1 MTRSTFR
8 KRLGRVGVY
17 IIWIVAT
24 ILVLLPIYWMFVVSA
39 RSRVELFDAPT
50 FIQTTFFAENYIKPL
65 SNPTFQ
71 RYLTNSL
78 IVASCNALLVSF
90 LAVLATY
97 ALSRWRLKGDQSIFF
112 WTISNRMAP
121 PAAFMLPLFL
131 LFTRVLKIGTF
142 SLFDTQ
148 IGLILLYC
156 IFNLPFAIWLLKGI
170 MDGIPVELDEAALVD
185 GASLTTVLTKII
197 VPLAAPGIAITA
209 VLSWVFAWNEYLFAA
224 TLTSVNARTVT
235 TGLAEFVTVT
245 GTNWGQMAAISMIS
259 LLPALLF
266 LALVQRYIVVG
277 LTFGA
282 VKG

>member
-1 MTRSTFR
+1 MTTTAFR
-8 KRLGRVGVY
+8 KRLSQAGVY
-17 IIWIVAT
+17 AVWIVAT
-24 ILVLLPIYWMFVVSA
+24 ILVLLPIYWMFIVSA
-39 RSRVELFDAPT
+39 RSRVELFSAPS

-65 SNPTFQ
+65 SDPTYQ
-71 RYLTNSL
+71 RYLANSL
-78 IVASCNALLVSF
+78 IVATCNALLVTV
-90 LAVLATY
+90 LAVCATY
-97 ALSRWRLKGDQSIFF
+97 ALSRWRLKGEGSIFF

-131 LFTRVLKIGTF
+131 MFTRVLKIGSF

-170 MDGIPVELDEAALVD
+170 MDGIPTELDDAALVD
-185 GASLTTVLTKII
+185 GASLITVLTKII

-245 GTNWGQMAAISMIS
+245 GTNWGQMAALSMIS

>member
-17 IIWIVAT
+17 IVWIVAT

-65 SNPTFQ
+65 SDPTFQ
-71 RYLTNSL
+71 RYLANSL
-78 IVASCNALLVSF
+78 IVATCNALLVTV
-90 LAVLATY
+90 LAVCATY
-97 ALSRWRLKGDQSIFF
+97 ALSRWRLKGEGSIFF

-131 LFTRVLKIGTF
+131 MFTRVLKIGSF

-170 MDGIPVELDEAALVD
+170 MDGIPTELDDAALVD
-185 GASLTTVLTKII
+185 GASLITVLTKII

-245 GTNWGQMAAISMIS
+245 GTNWGQMAALSMIS

>member
-78 IVASCNALLVSF
+78 IVASCNALLVTF

-266 LALVQRYIVVG
+266 LALVQKYIVVG

>member
-8 KRLGRVGVY
+8 KRLGRVGIY

-65 SNPTFQ
+65 SDPTFQ
-71 RYLTNSL
+71 RYLANSL
-78 IVASCNALLVSF
+78 IVASCNALLVTV

-97 ALSRWRLKGDQSIFF
+97 ALSRWRLKGEESIFF
-112 WTISNRMAP
+112 WTITNRMAP